1 MLQATVVYL
10 LYNFKQDVIEES
22 SVQKLQSLKN
32 IESQI
37 FVAVVSVPIEQWL
50 VINTQGHLNPY
61 SALVV

>member
-50 VINTQGHLNPY
+50 VINTQGYLNPY